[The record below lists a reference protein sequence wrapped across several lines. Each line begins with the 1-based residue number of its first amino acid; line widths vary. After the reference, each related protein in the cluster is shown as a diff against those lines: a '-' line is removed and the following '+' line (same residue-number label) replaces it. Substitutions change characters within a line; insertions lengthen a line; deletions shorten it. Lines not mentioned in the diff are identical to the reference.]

1 MSRLNI
7 YRFSVAENIILVT
20 IAISWAILNK
30 KKPSFNIFTAAA
42 GSAEV
47 VIILKSCLFVA
58 GGQGLDTFIRAVLL
72 AF

>member
-30 KKPSFNIFTAAA
+30 TKSSFNIFMAAA
-42 GSAEV
+42 SSAEV
-47 VIILKSCLFVA
+47 VIMLKSCLFVC
-58 GGQGLDTFIRAVLL
+58 GKV
-72 AF
+72 